1 VPEARL
7 DAFVERFATATDRLV
22 LGDPLDPAST
32 LGPLALPTDPARV
45 AELVADSGAHTVT
58 SSVEVP
64 ERGYYARPSIAV
76 RPAATSRIVTEE
88 IFGPAVS
95 VCGYRELDEVL
106 GATRANQYGLG
117 GYVVGSPSRAAECAS
132 ALDVGIV
139 GVNTGTPNTP
149 QVPFAGLKHSGLGA
163 EGGQAG
169 LDAFLTA
176 QTVTEGLAV

>member
-1 VPEARL
+1 M
-7 DAFVERFATATDRLV
+7 
-22 LGDPLDPAST
+22 
-32 LGPLALPTDPARV
+32 
-45 AELVADSGAHTVT
+45 T

-76 RPAATSRIVTEE
+76 RPAATSRIVAEE

-95 VCGYRELDEVL
+95 VRGYRELDEVL
-106 GATRANQYGLG
+106 GATRANRYGLG
-117 GYVVGSPSRAAECAS
+117 GYVVGSPSRAVECAG

-169 LDAFLTA
+169 LDAFLTP